1 MRSSTIRLP
10 APLRESVHANEIRAL
25 FGGNLT
31 ARVKLRDDIKFVF
44 LCFTNRCGS
53 NYLARLL
60 ASTDRLNLAGEA
72 MHWEEVRR
80 VTTDWNLRSFQQYL
94 GVVME
99 RNARSGWFLTKL
111 AVAYLPL
118 LQEAGLLDRCFRNA
132 RFIHMTRD
140 DTLDQAISYEIAL
153 QNQRWAS
160 FLLPTKP
167 DEALEFSAE
176 RLGMHREQFRE
187 ENRLF
192 EALFAA
198 NGIVPARVTY
208 EALVQDP
215 QGTLDRLAPLLGF
228 DTLTPNPA
236 KVDTARQASAINQRW
251 RELFFA
257 LESGSAET

>member
-1 MRSSTIRLP
+1 
-10 APLRESVHANEIRAL
+10 
-25 FGGNLT
+25 
-31 ARVKLRDDIKFVF
+31 
-44 LCFTNRCGS
+44 
-53 NYLARLL
+53 
-60 ASTDRLNLAGEA
+60 
-72 MHWEEVRR
+72 
-80 VTTDWNLRSFQQYL
+80 
-94 GVVME
+94 
-99 RNARSGWFLTKL
+99 
-111 AVAYLPL
+111 
-118 LQEAGLLDRCFRNA
+118 
-132 RFIHMTRD
+132 
-140 DTLDQAISYEIAL
+140 
-153 QNQRWAS
+153 
-160 FLLPTKP
+160 P

-208 EALVQDP
+208 EALVQGP

-257 LESGSAET
+257 LESGSGET